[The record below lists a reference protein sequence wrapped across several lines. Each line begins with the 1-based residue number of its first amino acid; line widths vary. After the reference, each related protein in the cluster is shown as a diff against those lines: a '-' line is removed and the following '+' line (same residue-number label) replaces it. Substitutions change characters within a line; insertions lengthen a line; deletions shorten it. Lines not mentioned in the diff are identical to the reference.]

1 MLTHKFKV
9 ADKVVCVD
17 DANQVGVD
25 EMTRLVKG
33 DVYTVRETVDFDGE
47 PYAIRLAEKKL
58 QQGHSGYGER
68 AYNAKRFVLFL
79 PNVKD
84 EP

>member
-1 MLTHKFKV
+1 
-9 ADKVVCVD
+9 
-17 DANQVGVD
+17 
-25 EMTRLVKG
+25 
-33 DVYTVRETVDFDGE
+33 
-47 PYAIRLAEKKL
+47 LAEKKL

-84 EP
+84 QRDGCLARGLRKQDS